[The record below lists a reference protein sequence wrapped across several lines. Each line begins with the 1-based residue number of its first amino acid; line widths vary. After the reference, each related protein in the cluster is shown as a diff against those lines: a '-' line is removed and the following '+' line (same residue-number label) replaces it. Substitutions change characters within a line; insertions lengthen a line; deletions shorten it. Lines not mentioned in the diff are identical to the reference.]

1 MPIISSILDLTQ
13 NHIADI
19 GKHWSFQMSFA
30 FQMKMI
36 LQHDVH
42 DRKRSINISSCF
54 PGQQIPALTDL
65 PLLTGND
72 YSCHARPFNEVR
84 ITGFTDWISD
94 VQRCSTFLAAV

>member
-1 MPIISSILDLTQ
+1 
-13 NHIADI
+13 
-19 GKHWSFQMSFA
+19 
-30 FQMKMI
+30 MKMI

-84 ITGFTDWISD
+84 ITGFTDGFRMFND
-94 VQRCSTFLAAV
+94 VQPSWQQFSGKLPCDHDDEDDDDDDYYYYYYYYYYFY